1 MGREITNPVLYA
13 QQHPDKLAI
22 QDLDRRYTTYAYK
35 EIYNGVEEDWKLYV
49 PNVDD
54 KVEDW
59 DTNAVYRVIA
69 VDDRT
74 KLSTLKLIGQLSA
87 PFDG

>member
-35 EIYNGVEEDWKLYV
+35 EIYNGVEEDWKL
-49 PNVDD
+49 
-54 KVEDW
+54 
-59 DTNAVYRVIA
+59 
-69 VDDRT
+69 
-74 KLSTLKLIGQLSA
+74 
-87 PFDG
+87 